1 MHCQRITLAVP
12 QMACQLQRS
21 AVEPHRES
29 NRPGVVFWLLQK
41 LGPGTWVQ
49 FVFSISWDDRRRH
62 VLVFHLLAVAV
73 FWNMYSDYVYMS
85 GVYVIISCL

>member
-12 QMACQLQRS
+12 QMACQPQRS

-49 FVFSISWDDRRRH
+49 FIFQFLGMIGGDTFWFSI
-62 VLVFHLLAVAV
+62 
-73 FWNMYSDYVYMS
+73 FWLWPSFGICIVVIMCICLVYM
-85 GVYVIISCL
+85 